1 MKRKNIQDEAF
12 ECLLDRKMI
21 AIMVKNRK
29 FAIRRFCYFG
39 LKNMNYKNTSKN
51 IIYNGFKDNN

>member
-21 AIMVKNRK
+21 AIMMKNIK
-29 FAIRRFCYFG
+29 FAIRKFRYFSW
-39 LKNMNYKNTSKN
+39 KNANYKKISKN
-51 IIYNGFKDNN
+51 SIYSEFKDNH